1 MTFSLNQFS
10 LKNKVAIVTGAGGRG
25 NSIGRAYA
33 FGLANAG
40 ASIVVADLNG
50 EGAERVASE
59 INASGGKAI
68 AVQVD
73 ITSPSSVKAMTDTT
87 VNAFGGIDIL
97 VNNAA
102 LMVEIGDQ
110 MTIDV
115 DIDSWNKTLAVNL
128 TGALNCAQAVVPFMK
143 QRQGGKIINQVS
155 GGAFPAST
163 MYGVSKLALVGLTT
177 TLARELGPS
186 NINVNAIAPG
196 IVNSDA
202 GKSLT
207 PSDAPFRQALEMAC
221 ALRVDGQPDE
231 LVGALIL
238 LCSEAG
244 AWMTGQVLHVDGG
257 WVIRP

>member
-1 MTFSLNQFS
+1 MTFSLDQFA
-10 LKNKVAIVTGAGGRG
+10 LTNKVAIVTGAGGRG

-40 ASIVVADLNG
+40 ASVVVADLNG
-50 EGAERVASE
+50 EGATRVADE
-59 INASGGKAI
+59 ITASGGKAI

-73 ITSPSSVKAMTDTT
+73 ITSPSSVKAMTEST
-87 VNAFGGIDIL
+87 VSAFGGIDIL

-110 MTIDV
+110 ATINV
-115 DIDSWNKTLAVNL
+115 DIDTWNKTLAVNL
-128 TGALNCAQAVVPFMK
+128 TGALNCAQAVVPFMQ

-163 MYGVSKLALVGLTT
+163 MYGISKLALVGLTT
-177 TLARELGPS
+177 TLARELGPL

-196 IVNSDA
+196 IVSSDA

-207 PSDAPFRQALEMAC
+207 PADAPFRQALEMAC

-244 AWMTGQVLHVDGG
+244 GWMTGQVLHVDGG

>member
-1 MTFSLNQFS
+1 MAFSMDQFT
-10 LKNKVAIVTGAGGRG
+10 LTDKVAIVTGAGGRG

-33 FGLANAG
+33 MGLAAAG
-40 ASIVVADLNG
+40 AKVVVADLNG
-50 EGAERVASE
+50 EGAARVADE
-59 INASGGKAI
+59 IAATGAAAI

-73 ITSPSSVKAMTDTT
+73 ITDPASVKAMAEAAAA
-87 VNAFGGIDIL
+87 AFGGIDIL

-102 LMVEIGDQ
+102 LMVELGGTMAIECSLD
-110 MTIDV
+110 T
-115 DIDSWNKTLAVNL
+115 WNKTLAVNL

-143 QRQGGKIINQVS
+143 QRGGGKIINQVS

-163 MYGVSKLALVGLTT
+163 IYGVSKLALVGLTT
-177 TLARELGPS
+177 TLARELGHA

-196 IVNSDA
+196 IVQSDA
-202 GKSLT
+202 GKTLT
-207 PSDAPFRQALEMAC
+207 PDDAPFRKALEMAC

-238 LCSEAG
+238 LCSQAG
-244 AWMTGQVLHVDGG
+244 SWMTGQVLHVDGG